1 MAVVGRT
8 EPTEPSTSAS
18 RMDSMTDMLRGI
30 FGVGGRSNRG
40 GRAGRGGRGR
50 GKARYNP
57 SQVDR
62 RLSGIEGQKHE
73 YDQIDLELSI
83 SNQTTSTIYH
93 DVASS
98 TSTTIGRQLMVSN
111 GASTSSGL
119 STVLPSTPTSS
130 GLLTVPYHNDGRN
143 IFSLFIG
150 SVKTAQTASRELRT
164 ALFKQVNM
172 FGSEWKY
179 VCTSISV

>member
-40 GRAGRGGRGR
+40 GRAGRGGKGR

-62 RLSGIEGQKHE
+62 RLLGIEGQKHE
-73 YDQIDLELSI
+73 YDLEI

-93 DVASS
+93 DVAST
-98 TSTTIGRQLMVSN
+98 TSTTIGRQLMVST